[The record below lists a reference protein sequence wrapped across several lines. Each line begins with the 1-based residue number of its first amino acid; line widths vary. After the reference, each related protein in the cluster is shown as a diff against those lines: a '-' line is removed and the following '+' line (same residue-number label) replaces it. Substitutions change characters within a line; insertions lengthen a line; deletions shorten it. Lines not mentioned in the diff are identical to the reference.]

1 VSDVRTLG
9 LDLGDRKL
17 GVAISDPLGLTAQG
31 ITTLERVGDVRDIEW
46 LRALC
51 AEREVTRLVV
61 GLPRNMNGSEGPRA
75 EKSRRFARALR
86 EALQLPVYLW
96 DERLSSAEA
105 ERMLIQADVSR
116 QKRGQVIDKLAA
128 QILLQGYLDAGQ
140 PEVDPA

>member
-1 VSDVRTLG
+1 VSDSRTLG

-17 GVAISDPLGLTAQG
+17 GVAISDPLGMTAQG
-31 ITTLERVGDVRDIEW
+31 VMTYERVGDVRDIEW
-46 LRALC
+46 LRGIC

-75 EKSRRFARALR
+75 EKSRRFARALH
-86 EALQLPVYLW
+86 EALGLPVFLW
-96 DERLSSAEA
+96 DERLSTAEA
-105 ERMLIQADVSR
+105 ERVLIQADVSR
-116 QKRGQVIDKLAA
+116 QKRGLVIDKLAA